1 MREDYEKQVSDLN
14 NVLSKAKEAYLNISQ
29 QFKQSQQQQQQS
41 QQGNNEQLTQLQTEN
56 ERLKKEL
63 LVQRET
69 YEVRHLSFHCF
80 SLMLI
85 VFILDPCCVSVF
97 FLCSY

>member
-1 MREDYEKQVSDLN
+1 MREDYEKQVSDLS

-29 QFKQSQQQQQQS
+29 QFKQSQEQQQQS

-69 YEVRHLSFHCF
+69 YEVRLPFLHLS
-80 SLMLI
+80 L
-85 VFILDPCCVSVF
+85 
-97 FLCSY
+97 

>member
-1 MREDYEKQVSDLN
+1 MREDYEKQVSDLS

-29 QFKQSQQQQQQS
+29 QFKQSQEQQQQS
-41 QQGNNEQLTQLQTEN
+41 QGNNEQLTQLQTEN

-69 YEVRHLSFHCF
+69 YEVRLPFLHLS
-80 SLMLI
+80 L
-85 VFILDPCCVSVF
+85 
-97 FLCSY
+97 